1 MERSDLQKYLCD
13 YICYDNRIDTNGVDV
28 ESLVMDCL
36 DAFESTTGT
45 EIVIQLEIEQSYNG
59 ENNMDLLQWAYQSG
73 IIDNNGF
80 LTFRG
85 LELFREFC
93 PDGTL
98 SDLQRVLAKN

>member
-1 MERSDLQKYLCD
+1 
-13 YICYDNRIDTNGVDV
+13 
-28 ESLVMDCL
+28 
-36 DAFESTTGT
+36 
-45 EIVIQLEIEQSYNG
+45 
-59 ENNMDLLQWAYQSG
+59 MDLLQWAYQSG